1 MNEIDLSDISRY
13 RKPLMGMAILFVM
26 LFHIPMH
33 HWCLMYPVSNI
44 GNYGVDIF
52 LFLSGIGLW
61 YSWENNNSLKRF
73 FHRRFWR
80 VYPEYFIVACVLYI
94 WDFSNACPRYN
105 DNIAE
110 VVGSILFNLCFWN
123 GKSNSLWFIPAIMT
137 LYIFAPG
144 YMNLIKRN
152 PAYRWLPVLF
162 IVLAFLLQYNNTLH
176 DSLKHLEIFTSRLPI
191 FFIGLN
197 CGQMVKEGKKLKAGS
212 WLPILL
218 VFILSFIV
226 ATTFTGYHHPT
237 YPKFLLRMTYIPLT
251 ITSIILMCQ
260 LFRHTSKYIMSVIS
274 FIGGL
279 SLECYLVHEHF
290 IMYPMFNA
298 YHTEYYETAFITIP
312 LAVMLAWLLHR
323 ICHFT
328 IRINFRKKK

>member
-123 GKSNSLWFIPAIMT
+123 GKSNSLWF
-137 LYIFAPG
+137 
-144 YMNLIKRN
+144 
-152 PAYRWLPVLF
+152 
-162 IVLAFLLQYNNTLH
+162 
-176 DSLKHLEIFTSRLPI
+176 
-191 FFIGLN
+191 
-197 CGQMVKEGKKLKAGS
+197 
-212 WLPILL
+212 
-218 VFILSFIV
+218 
-226 ATTFTGYHHPT
+226 
-237 YPKFLLRMTYIPLT
+237 
-251 ITSIILMCQ
+251 
-260 LFRHTSKYIMSVIS
+260 
-274 FIGGL
+274 
-279 SLECYLVHEHF
+279 
-290 IMYPMFNA
+290 
-298 YHTEYYETAFITIP
+298 
-312 LAVMLAWLLHR
+312 
-323 ICHFT
+323 
-328 IRINFRKKK
+328 